1 MVNSQSMVAVGTGF
15 LLLIIAGGALW
26 LSNAHIMPQ
35 TQKME
40 LVVPDERLP
49 R

>member
-1 MVNSQSMVAVGTGF
+1 MNSQSFVAVIAGF
-15 LLLIIAGGALW
+15 LLLVIAFGTLW
-26 LSNAHIMPQ
+26 LSNARVMPPE
-35 TQKME
+35 QKME

>member
-1 MVNSQSMVAVGTGF
+1 VKSQSFIAVAAGF
-15 LLLIIAGGALW
+15 LLLVVACGTLW
-26 LSNAHIMPQ
+26 LSNANIMPQ

-49 R
+49 H

>member
-1 MVNSQSMVAVGTGF
+1 MKSQSYVAVTIGF
-15 LLLIIAGGALW
+15 LLLIMACGTLW
-26 LSNAHIMPQ
+26 LSNAHIMPSS
-35 TQKME
+35 QKME

>member
-1 MVNSQSMVAVGTGF
+1 MKSQSYVAVTLGF
-15 LLLIIAGGALW
+15 LLLVIACGTLW
-26 LSNAHIMPQ
+26 LSNARIMPEQ
-35 TQKME
+35 QKME

>member
-1 MVNSQSMVAVGTGF
+1 MNSQSIVAVCAGF
-15 LLLIIAGGALW
+15 LLLVMAGGALW
-26 LSNAHIMPQ
+26 LSNAHIMPP